1 MGASQKQAQPVIA
14 GSELKPLLAFV
25 ILVNQATRDN
35 PVSVGVVI
43 FDDMPHGQGD
53 RHGRLCF
60 LHTDTPARLTA
71 AENDEFACNPQ
82 HAAA

>member
-35 PVSVGVVI
+35 PDPVSVGVVI

-60 LHTDTPARLTA
+60 LHTTA